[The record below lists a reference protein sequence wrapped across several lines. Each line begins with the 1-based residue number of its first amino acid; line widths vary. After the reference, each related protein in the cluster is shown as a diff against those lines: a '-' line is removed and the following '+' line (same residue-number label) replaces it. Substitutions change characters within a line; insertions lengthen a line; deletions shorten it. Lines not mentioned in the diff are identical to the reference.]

1 MMSSIKA
8 EVVSNTLTGKI
19 GKHLH
24 IKLSDIEEFRTLG
37 SKYDGGCIVN
47 VRLKE
52 GHKYRKVPMRILT
65 DTMLEFMQ
73 SDVIDILATK
83 KIKYYYLTK
92 FNKEESE

>member
-47 VRLKE
+47 V
-52 GHKYRKVPMRILT
+52 G
-65 DTMLEFMQ
+65 
-73 SDVIDILATK
+73 
-83 KIKYYYLTK
+83 
-92 FNKEESE
+92 

>member
-1 MMSSIKA
+1 MKLVEEI
-8 EVVSNTLTGKI
+8 VSNTLTGKI

-37 SKYDGGCIVN
+37 SKYDDGCIVN

-73 SDVIDILATK
+73 SDVIDILAIK
-83 KIKYYYLTK
+83 KTKYYYLTK
-92 FNKEESE
+92 FNKEENKW